1 MVTSVLEAV
10 SRASGSR
17 FIAIISNAREHLAGE
32 KPAVLSRLMSI
43 SIDRFLDLQVT
54 IDIIPS
60 DSDLKQ
66 ILVLV
71 TRSLYAQLTERLRR
85 EDAASLGLLLTG
97 RFLLEARALEPREFR
112 FLLELGSNL
121 DTASS
126 ILGDQAAAPAPS
138 AQISVG
144 EAEEDDE
151 RTRGAQAILKAV
163 GKPILDQVK
172 GTPMCDLAPFPPPPT
187 RGGWSRARS
196 HRGRCTG
203 SLRR

>member
-1 MVTSVLEAV
+1 M
-10 SRASGSR
+10 
-17 FIAIISNAREHLAGE
+17 
-32 KPAVLSRLMSI
+32 
-43 SIDRFLDLQVT
+43 T

-60 DSDLKQ
+60 DADLKQ

-71 TRSLYAQLTERLRR
+71 TRSLYAQLTDRLRR

-112 FLLELGSNL
+112 FLLELGADL
-121 DTASS
+121 DTAAS

-144 EAEEDDE
+144 SAEEDDQ

-163 GKPILDQVK
+163 GKPILDQVIA
-172 GTPMCDLAPFPPPPT
+172 TD
-187 RGGWSRARS
+187 RV
-196 HRGRCTG
+196 
-203 SLRR
+203 